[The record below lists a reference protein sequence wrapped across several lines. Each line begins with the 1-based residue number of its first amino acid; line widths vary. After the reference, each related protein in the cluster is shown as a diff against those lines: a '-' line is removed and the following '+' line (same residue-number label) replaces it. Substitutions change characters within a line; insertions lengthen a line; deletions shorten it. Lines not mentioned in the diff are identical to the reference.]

1 MAIFMRRL
9 RQQLSWRRAP
19 ALSLSLVGRIQ
30 SQSFNR
36 SQHPAHG
43 NRQNGERETGRL
55 ILGRPSRRLSL
66 PEDAVPQQM
75 FILQAFRVRTMPI
88 LLSINPSFELLLP
101 GPFGTVSDEK

>member
-1 MAIFMRRL
+1 MAIFIRRL

-36 SQHPAHG
+36 SQHTAHG
-43 NRQNGERETGRL
+43 NRQNGERETVRL
-55 ILGRPSRRLSL
+55 SLGPSCRLSL
-66 PEDAVPQQM
+66 PEDAVPQQV

-88 LLSINPSFELLLP
+88 QLSINPSFELLLP
-101 GPFGTVSDEK
+101 GSFGTVSDEK